1 MTRDVC
7 RPADLIITRQVIQHL
22 NSKEVIS
29 TIDNFRKSGSKFLL
43 ISQWDIEH
51 NYEFWPNDFRVGFS
65 LYNPKNLLKYPY
77 NITDKF
83 LENNIDYRAEGPW
96 NGPTLPLHAIGKT
109 EEELEELIDS
119 NYPVET
125 LSLCELNKIV
135 VHSLEEE
142 KIK

>member
-1 MTRDVC
+1 M
-7 RPADLIITRQVIQHL
+7 
-22 NSKEVIS
+22 
-29 TIDNFRKSGSKFLL
+29 
-43 ISQWDIEH
+43 
-51 NYEFWPNDFRVGFS
+51 
-65 LYNPKNLLKYPY
+65 KYPY
-77 NITDKF
+77 NITDRF